1 MECVLVLA
9 QMGTSNLGLSAYLVA
24 VTVKHALLLLAI
36 VPLVTPEVQI
46 LFFLQATLVLLLVTV
61 VT

>member
-1 MECVLVLA
+1 MECVLVLV
-9 QMGTSNLGLSAYLVA
+9 QMGIINLELSAFLAA
-24 VTVKHALLLLAI
+24 VTVKHAPLLLVI

-46 LFFLQATLVLLLVTV
+46 LFFLQATLVLQPVTV